1 MRFRAPRSVSP
12 SPVRLKPRHSST
24 FGLQSDS
31 EEYSTSDNGSDYSDS
46 DSDESVVSSS
56 SDSFCYA
63 SESEVPRPQPG
74 PAHDTRNL
82 EEQRQVEETVAAIRL
97 RTRHH
102 DPYEDWERQTRLDAF
117 HTARKELNLDQ
128 KRLHDAQDRGRTAE
142 MERRAVRYANQMQEI
157 EVHFERLRLKAKQE
171 EDQLLRDLK
180 MRQTKIWEGI
190 EGVIKIEEEKL
201 RAKLAEEARQRE
213 EEERRREQKRK
224 EEEETRKA
232 KEEKEAAEKKAREE
246 EARKAEEEKRKQK
259 EKEEEAAQL
268 KRTQELEEV
277 QQQEIRRMV
286 GLTTPEADW
295 KLYHGCLE
303 NTKRDTMKQVKA
315 DQGARSLWSKGR
327 REITPK
333 LGQLTSD
340 AGEINRI
347 SLDIYYILNPRDGP
361 LHPAIY
367 KALLYSLS
375 KAIILQ
381 AETEVTAEKSSAKP
395 LATVAFNLLET
406 VKDFGEIFFSKLVQR
421 AGGWPVP
428 YLVPSDEYSGPDQT
442 RLKAAGRARKLAMG
456 YREDGDSEMETLD
469 VYITRISG
477 IMRIYFNILKF
488 KPNQQP
494 LHPAFQLPRF
504 WMWLTRVLRNKQILE
519 LPITPNLIYSVY
531 PFIALLPP
539 VLILEFTAA
548 LDVMDIDGRKIW
560 GRQYN
565 KLLEIIYEGVTTGY
579 EPGKLIGGTS
589 PEAVSARSRVKMTVE
604 RVVSG

>member
-12 SPVRLKPRHSST
+12 SPVRLRKPRHSST

-31 EEYSTSDNGSDYSDS
+31 DAYSSSDNGSESDYDS

-63 SESEVPRPQPG
+63 SESEVPKPQPR
-74 PAHDTRNL
+74 ATHDTRNL
-82 EEQRQVEETVAAIRL
+82 EEQREIEDTVAAIRL

-117 HTARKELNLDQ
+117 HTARKDLNSDQ
-128 KRLHDAQDRGRTAE
+128 KRFHDAQDRGRTAE
-142 MERRAVRYANQMQEI
+142 MERRAARYAHQVQEI
-157 EVHFERLRLKAKQE
+157 EMHFERLRLKAKQE
-171 EDQLLRDLK
+171 EDQLMKDMK
-180 MRQTKIWEGI
+180 ARQTKIWEGI
-190 EGVIKIEEEKL
+190 EGVIKAEEEKL

-213 EEERRREQKRK
+213 EEERKRDQKRK
-224 EEEETRKA
+224 EEEEARKA
-232 KEEKEAAEKKAREE
+232 KEEKEAAEKRAREE
-246 EARKAEEEKRKQK
+246 EAREAEEEIRRQK
-259 EKEEEAAQL
+259 EQEEEAARL
-268 KRTQELEEV
+268 RRAQELEEV
-277 QQQEIRRMV
+277 QQQEIRRIV
-286 GLTTPEADW
+286 GMTTAEADW
-295 KLYHGCLE
+295 KLYHDLLE
-303 NTKRDTMKQVKA
+303 ATKRDTMKTVKA
-315 DQGARSLWSKGR
+315 DQGGKSLWSKGR

-333 LGQLTSD
+333 IGQLTSD
-340 AGEINRI
+340 PGEINRI
-347 SLDIYYILNPRDGP
+347 SLDIYYILNPRNGNP

-381 AETEVTAEKSSAKP
+381 AETEVTAEKNSARP

-406 VKDFGEIFFSKLVQR
+406 VKDFGEVFFSKLVQR

-428 YLVPSDEYSGPDQT
+428 YLVASDNYSGPDQA
-442 RLKAAGRARKLAMG
+442 RKKAAERTRKLAMG
-456 YREDGDSEMETLD
+456 FREDGDSEMETLD

-488 KPNQQP
+488 TPNQQP
-494 LHPAFQLPRF
+494 LHSAFQLPRF
-504 WMWLTRVLRNKQILE
+504 WTWLTRLLRNKQLLE
-519 LPITPNLIYSVY
+519 LPVTPNLIY
-531 PFIALLPP
+531 
-539 VLILEFTAA
+539 TA

-565 KLLEIIYEGVTTGY
+565 KLLELIYEGVTVGY

-589 PEAVSARSRVKMTVE
+589 PEANSARSRVRMTVE
-604 RVVSG
+604 RVLSG

>member
-12 SPVRLKPRHSST
+12 SPVRLRKPRHSST

-31 EEYSTSDNGSDYSDS
+31 DEYLSSDNGSEMDSDS

-63 SESEVPRPQPG
+63 SESEVPKTKPR

-82 EEQRQVEETVAAIRL
+82 DERRKVEETVAAIRL

-142 MERRAVRYANQMQEI
+142 MERRAARYAHQMQEI
-157 EVHFERLRLKAKQE
+157 EAHFERLRLKAKQE
-171 EDQLLRDLK
+171 EDQLMKDLK
-180 MRQTKIWEGI
+180 VRQAKIWEGI

-201 RAKLAEEARQRE
+201 RTKLAEEERQRE

-224 EEEETRKA
+224 EEEEARKA
-232 KEEKEAAEKKAREE
+232 KEEKDAAEKKAREE
-246 EARKAEEEKRKQK
+246 EARKAEEERQKQR
-259 EKEEEAAQL
+259 EKEDEAARL

-277 QQQEIRRMV
+277 QQREIRRIV
-286 GLTTPEADW
+286 GISTPEADW
-295 KLYHGCLE
+295 KLYHDHLE
-303 NTKRDTMKQVKA
+303 ATKRDSVKTVKA

-347 SLDIYYILNPRDGP
+347 SLDIYYILNPRGSP

-406 VKDFGEIFFSKLVQR
+406 VKDFGEVFFSKLVQR

-428 YLVPSDEYSGPDQT
+428 YLVLSDDYSGPDQT
-442 RLKAAGRARKLAMG
+442 RLKAAERAQKLALG
-456 YREDGDSEMETLD
+456 FREDGDSEMETLD
-469 VYITRISG
+469 VYINRISG

-488 KPNQQP
+488 TPNQQP
-494 LHPAFQLPRF
+494 LHAAFQLPRF
-504 WMWLTRVLRNKQILE
+504 WTWLTRLLRNKQMLE
-519 LPITPNLIYSVY
+519 LPITPNLIY
-531 PFIALLPP
+531 
-539 VLILEFTAA
+539 TAI
-548 LDVMDIDGRKIW
+548 DVMDIDGRKIW

-565 KLLEIIYEGVTTGY
+565 KLLEIIYEGVTIGY
-579 EPGKLIGGTS
+579 EPGKLIGGAS
-589 PEAVSARSRVKMTVE
+589 PEAVSARSRVKMAVE
-604 RVVSG
+604 RVLSG